1 MSLQE
6 SKVQFLDGVVELL
19 WKQWSA
25 LGVSAHAG
33 ASTDTVLDL
42 EALIVFSSWA
52 ARYDERLYD
61 LVLSW
66 LVVHGDVV
74 NIQRLKALA
83 KKSAFT
89 DTASLCYMADTV
101 VRHGGRKWAALA
113 DAGAQAG
120 APVPLFLS
128 PDGAPESF
136 CPRHDDAALRYG
148 FIRVPFSVRNLV
160 VSPDSAASAAAILR
174 LRGLCGVSARADIL
188 AALINGSAMTAAE
201 LAAFCGF
208 TWKSTNEALQELCS
222 SGLLHEIRLS
232 TRGCSYKLK
241 DAKQFAAML
250 SAEGCAIL
258 NWFALFEA
266 IGTVWRTLSN
276 PRLQKVSP
284 EAIRGELELL
294 GREITSSLVM
304 ADLPAMTGE
313 EHLIA
318 LPRNIVAKCF
328 DSQERRV

>member
-1 MSLQE
+1 MSKRVKSGIAAAFAFCVSVMVGL
-6 SKVQFLDGVVELL
+6 
-19 WKQWSA
+19 SA
-25 LGVSAHAG
+25 WA
-33 ASTDTVLDL
+33 DPVLP
-42 EALIVFSSWA
+42 
-52 ARYDERLYD
+52 
-61 LVLSW
+61 
-66 LVVHGDVV
+66 
-74 NIQRLKALA
+74 
-83 KKSAFT
+83 
-89 DTASLCYMADTV
+89 TAS
-101 VRHGGRKWAALA
+101 VRQL
-113 DAGAQAG
+113 
-120 APVPLFLS
+120 
-128 PDGAPESF
+128 
-136 CPRHDDAALRYG
+136 
-148 FIRVPFSVRNLV
+148 
-160 VSPDSAASAAAILR
+160 
-174 LRGLCGVSARADIL
+174 
-188 AALINGSAMTAAE
+188 TAAE